1 MFTLICAQLILFMAF
16 CLPLYVFGWFC
27 FLLHWSATLMALKC
41 LSFYILLCLLLLI
54 RPGMCLLLS
63 VHMHTAQL
71 CCHAMFILKHAL
83 ALYVGS
89 PFEHTLFCLISASYM
104 LLFTDVSREYITHT
118 NTCCL
123 LWPFSHIYA
132 AFHVYAD
139 YGFVCVLSL
148 YVLAIHLHFA
158 QWICFPYLHNNMV
171 ASASCLE

>member
-16 CLPLYVFGWFC
+16 CLPLYVFGWFW

-41 LSFYILLCLLLLI
+41 LSLYILLCLLLLI

-83 ALYVGS
+83 ALYVGF

-104 LLFTDVSREYITHT
+104 LLFTDVISWIYYSYEYMLFTMT
-118 NTCCL
+118 V
-123 LWPFSHIYA
+123 FSYM
-132 AFHVYAD
+132 
-139 YGFVCVLSL
+139 C
-148 YVLAIHLHFA
+148 
-158 QWICFPYLHNNMV
+158 CFPCICWLWLCVCTVSICTCHSPAFCSMDMLSIP
-171 ASASCLE
+171 A